1 MEVSVHEAKTHLSR
15 LIRRAADGEEIVIS
29 RRGRP
34 MVKLQ
39 PVHTGKPEI
48 RFGKLK
54 DLVVSMGDD
63 FDDELEDFV
72 DFAPPPSVLSGK
84 APRDTP

>member
-39 PVHTGKPEI
+39 PVHIGKPEL

-63 FDDELEDFV
+63 FDDELEDFA
-72 DFAPPPSVLSGK
+72 DFVPTTPALPDDG
-84 APRDTP
+84 PRNTP